1 MTARAVST
9 TLLLALFA
17 TSAPARAPRVSD
29 DLIYRPVSISLIPP
43 ISTNW
48 LSARRV
54 KSNLSL
60 NLVGGRL
67 GRLEGVELGALYNSV
82 REDIIGVQA
91 AFGGN
96 ACGGSVTGAQ
106 LGFGASVADGAVR
119 GIQCAFG
126 ATFAGSGLSGVQLAF
141 GAAVSDGRVAGL
153 QSAFGATVA
162 DGDITGAQICTG
174 VNVTGGD
181 LHGAQLGSAN
191 ICSGQSVLQ
200 LGFLNAAGRSRLAQL
215 GFVNIA
221 DRVEGIQVG
230 FVNIAER
237 SDWSFGFISVA
248 KDGRFD
254 FCLETGDA
262 PLGAVALK
270 AGTRRVY
277 NVFTL
282 GYTPADSAHLFTG
295 IGIGIHFSLNRF
307 FIDCDITTQSAFS
320 GPKWFSANSN
330 FGMLT
335 RIRPTVGYRL
345 TPWLALAAGPSIAH
359 WRSDDEDGSAVAL
372 YDLPLWTGAAPYRR
386 LWPGFTIGLQVT
398 PGVAE

>member
-1 MTARAVST
+1 MPTRNACAM
-9 TLLLALFA
+9 LLLLVFA
-17 TSAPARAPRVSD
+17 APAPARAPRAGD
-29 DLIYRPVSISLIPP
+29 EFIYRPVSISLIPP
-43 ISTNW
+43 VSTNW

-119 GIQCAFG
+119 GAQCAFG
-126 ATFAGSGLSGVQLAF
+126 AVFAGSGLSGVQLAF

-162 DGDITGAQICTG
+162 DGDLTGAQLCTG

-181 LHGAQLGSAN
+181 LRGAQLGSAN
-191 ICSGQSVLQ
+191 ICAGQSVLQ
-200 LGFLNAAGRSRLAQL
+200 LGFLNAAGRTRLAQL

-221 DRVEGIQVG
+221 DRVDGIQVG

-248 KDGRFD
+248 ENGRFD
-254 FCLETGDA
+254 FCIETGDA

-282 GYTPADSAHLFTG
+282 GYTPADSARLFTG
-295 IGIGIHFSLNRF
+295 IGIGVHFPFDRF
-307 FIDCDITTQSAFS
+307 FIDCDITTHSVFR
-320 GPKWFSANSN
+320 GPKWFSAGSD
-330 FGMLT
+330 FGVLA
-335 RIRPTVGYRL
+335 RVRPAVGYRL
-345 TPWLALAAGPSIAH
+345 TRWLALAAGPSLAL

-372 YDLPLWTGAAPYRR
+372 YELPLWTGTAPYRR
-386 LWPGFTIGLQVT
+386 AWPGFTIGLQVT
-398 PGVAE
+398 PGATE